1 MLKDTIQVVSALLLM
16 LEFPHSAPEGYSY
29 EFEEFKRNTIA
40 IWIRNHYSFDYNGG
54 ESVRSIWGFY
64 NSKKKVYYSP
74 INSKSVGNVVGI
86 EDTTPYSAM
95 QIKKTPLEC
104 AYV

>member
-1 MLKDTIQVVSALLLM
+1 M

-64 NSKKKVYYSP
+64 NSKTGQYHAPV
-74 INSKSVGNVVGI
+74 NSSTVGSVVDPNK
-86 EDTTPYSAM
+86 TTPYSAM
-95 QIKKTPLEC
+95 QIKVNPLE
-104 AYV
+104 AAFS